1 MSGREGTGQEHVVV
15 LHRWRGQHARYAA
28 YLDHRAHRVTYV
40 TTELGRSSVPEDA
53 AAVRIVRATD
63 DPVETRAAVAE
74 LIERFGPASRLVA
87 LNEGD
92 LDNAAALR
100 VVFGLPGQT
109 PAELERFR
117 DKLTMVRL
125 VDAAG
130 VRVPE
135 YADADTA
142 EDVRAFAERH
152 GWPVVVK
159 PRRGTASRGVLLLHT
174 EDELDAHAGIFLPD
188 RHEPRIVQS
197 FVADPVLHVDGLWT
211 GGALGAWRVSRY
223 VNNCEE
229 FTKGSFLGSVEV
241 DDPEVLGPLA
251 DFTAAAAEA
260 LGDGLPWVFHME
272 VFLGRASD
280 GSPRP
285 VFLEAGARVG
295 GGEIPFVW
303 REVHGLDLMSAAA
316 DIQLGRTP
324 AVPEVDPEPATG
336 TDTPTEVAPE
346 PAIGTDIL
354 AAVAPEPA
362 AGTDTP
368 PARDTA
374 RTDGHTTAGW
384 LLLPLPVPPPCEVTA
399 VSWAAGAGEDGPYA
413 QVVPGPGYVM
423 PAVGGYEHVA
433 ARFRFRGASSRS
445 VEAAIRKTAE
455 SFAMSCRPR
464 PL

>member
-1 MSGREGTGQEHVVV
+1 MNGREGTEPDHVVV
-15 LHRWRGQHARYAA
+15 LHRWRDRHARYAA

-53 AAVRIVRATD
+53 AAVRTVGATD

-74 LIERFGPASRLVA
+74 LVERFGPPSRLVA

-100 VVFGLPGQT
+100 SAFGLPGQT

-130 VRVPE
+130 VRVPA

-159 PRRGTASRGVLLLHT
+159 PRRGTASRGVLPLRS
-174 EDELDAHAGIFLPD
+174 EAELDAHAEVFLPH

-211 GGALGAWRVSRY
+211 GAALGAWRASRY

-260 LGDGLPWVFHME
+260 LGDGRPWVFHME
-272 VFLGRASD
+272 VFLGQAPD

-303 REVHGLDLMSAAA
+303 REVHGLDLMAAAA
-316 DIQLGRTP
+316 DIQLGRRP
-324 AVPEVDPEPATG
+324 AVPAVGPGAAASVGPGSADTTPA
-336 TDTPTEVAPE
+336 
-346 PAIGTDIL
+346 
-354 AAVAPEPA
+354 
-362 AGTDTP
+362 P
-368 PARDTA
+368 PAQDATA
-374 RTDGHTTAGW
+374 ALGRATAGW
-384 LLLPLPVPPPCEVTA
+384 LLVPLPVPPPCEVTA
-399 VSWAAGAGEDGPYA
+399 VSWATAAGESGPYA
-413 QVVPGPGYVM
+413 QVVPGPGQVV

-433 ARFRFRGASSRS
+433 ARFRFRGPSSRS

-464 PL
+464 PC

>member
-1 MSGREGTGQEHVVV
+1 MNGRERTSGRDGTGPRHVVV
-15 LHRWRGQHARYAA
+15 LHRWRDRHARYAA
-28 YLDHRAHRVTYV
+28 YLDHRALRVTYV
-40 TTELGRSSVPEDA
+40 TTDLGRSSVPEEA
-53 AAVRIVRATD
+53 AAVRTVRATD
-63 DPVETRAAVAE
+63 DPVETRAAVGE
-74 LIERFGPASRLVA
+74 LIERFGPVTRLVA

-92 LDNAAALR
+92 LDTAAELR
-100 VVFGLPGQT
+100 VAFGLPGQT

-135 YADADTA
+135 YAAADTA
-142 EDVRAFAERH
+142 EDVRAFAGRH

-159 PRRGTASRGVLLLHT
+159 PRRGTASRGVLLLHAG
-174 EDELDAHAGIFLPD
+174 DELDAHAGIFLPD

-211 GGALGAWRVSRY
+211 GGTLGAWRVSRY

-260 LGDGLPWVFHME
+260 LGDGRPWVFHLE
-272 VFLGRASD
+272 VFLGRDSD

-316 DIQLGRTP
+316 DIQLGRPPTVP
-324 AVPEVDPEPATG
+324 AVDR
-336 TDTPTEVAPE
+336 
-346 PAIGTDIL
+346 
-354 AAVAPEPA
+354 EPA
-362 AGTDTP
+362 APSVPSAASVPDTTG
-368 PARDTA
+368 ADRY
-374 RTDGHTTAGW
+374 TTAGW

-399 VSWAAGAGEDGPYA
+399 VSWAAGDGEDGPYA
-413 QVVPGPGYVM
+413 RVVPEPGQVL

-464 PL
+464 PC

>member
-1 MSGREGTGQEHVVV
+1 MNGNERTDPEHVVV
-15 LHRWRGQHARYAA
+15 LHRWRDRHARYAA
-28 YLDHRAHRVTYV
+28 YLDHRTQRVTYV
-40 TTELGRSSVPEDA
+40 TTDLGRSSVPEGA
-53 AAVRIVRATD
+53 AAVRTVRATD

-74 LIERFGPASRLVA
+74 LIGRFGPASRLVA

-92 LDNAAALR
+92 LDNAAELR
-100 VVFGLPGQT
+100 VAFGLPGQT

-130 VRVPE
+130 VRVPR

-142 EDVRAFAERH
+142 EDVRAFGERH

-159 PRRGTASRGVLLLHT
+159 PRRGTASRGVLLLHS
-174 EDELDAHAGIFLPD
+174 EDELDAQADIFLPD

-197 FVADPVLHVDGLWT
+197 FVSDPVLHIDGLWT
-211 GGALGAWRVSRY
+211 GDALGAWRVSRY

-229 FTKGSFLGSVEV
+229 FTKGTFLGSVEV
-241 DDPEVLGPLA
+241 DEPEVLAPLA

-260 LGDGLPWVFHME
+260 LGDGRPWVFHME
-272 VFLGRASD
+272 VFLGRTSD

-324 AVPEVDPEPATG
+324 AVPAVDPEPDTGADTPSAPDATG
-336 TDTPTEVAPE
+336 TV
-346 PAIGTDIL
+346 
-354 AAVAPEPA
+354 
-362 AGTDTP
+362 
-368 PARDTA
+368 
-374 RTDGHTTAGW
+374 GHTTAGW
-384 LLLPLPVPPPCEVTA
+384 LLLPLPVPPPCEVES

-413 QVVPGPGYVM
+413 HMVPEPGYVI
-423 PAVGGYEHVA
+423 PAMGGYEHVA

-445 VEAAIRKTAE
+445 VEAQIRKTAE

-464 PL
+464 PC

>member
-1 MSGREGTGQEHVVV
+1 MSGHEGTGPEHVVV
-15 LHRWRGQHARYAA
+15 LHRWRDQHARYAA

-40 TTELGRSSVPEDA
+40 TTDLGRSSVPEDA
-53 AAVRIVRATD
+53 AAVRTVRATD

-100 VVFGLPGQT
+100 VAFGLPGQT

-130 VRVPE
+130 VRVPQ

-142 EDVRAFAERH
+142 EDVRSFAERH

-174 EDELDAHAGIFLPD
+174 EDELDAHAAIFLPD

-211 GGALGAWRVSRY
+211 GDTLGAWRVSRY

-260 LGDGLPWVFHME
+260 LGDDRPWVFHME

-316 DIQLGRTP
+316 DIQLGRPP
-324 AVPEVDPEPATG
+324 AVPAVDPG
-336 TDTPTEVAPE
+336 
-346 PAIGTDIL
+346 
-354 AAVAPEPA
+354 PA

-368 PARDTA
+368 PARDTS

-399 VSWAAGAGEDGPYA
+399 VSWAAGAGDDGPYA
-413 QVVPGPGYVM
+413 QVVPGPGHVM

-455 SFAMSCRPR
+455 SFAMSCLPR
-464 PL
+464 PC

>member
-1 MSGREGTGQEHVVV
+1 MNGGVGTGSEHIVV
-15 LHRWRGQHARYAA
+15 LHRWRDRHARYAA

-40 TTELGRSSVPEDA
+40 TTELGRSSVPEEA
-53 AAVRIVRATD
+53 AAVRTVRATD
-63 DPVETRAAVAE
+63 DPVETRTAVAE

-92 LDNAAALR
+92 LDNAAVLR
-100 VVFGLPGQT
+100 ADFGLPGQT

-125 VDAAG
+125 VDAVG

-142 EDVRAFAERH
+142 EDVRAFAGLH

-174 EDELDAHAGIFLPD
+174 EDDLDAHAGIFLPD

-211 GGALGAWRVSRY
+211 GGALGPWRVSRY

-251 DFTAAAAEA
+251 GFTTAAAEA
-260 LGDGLPWVFHME
+260 LGDGRPWVFHME
-272 VFLGRASD
+272 VFLGRAPD
-280 GSPRP
+280 GSPLP

-316 DIQLGRTP
+316 DIQLGRPP
-324 AVPEVDPEPATG
+324 AVPAVD
-336 TDTPTEVAPE
+336 
-346 PAIGTDIL
+346 
-354 AAVAPEPA
+354 PEPA
-362 AGTDTP
+362 AGTAGP
-368 PARDTA
+368 PVRDTT

-399 VSWAAGAGEDGPYA
+399 VSWAEGAGEDGPYA
-413 QVVPGPGYVM
+413 QVVPRPGDVM

-464 PL
+464 PF

>member
-1 MSGREGTGQEHVVV
+1 MNGCEGTEPEHIVV
-15 LHRWRGQHARYAA
+15 LHRWRGDHARYAA

-40 TTELGRSSVPEDA
+40 TTELGLTSVPEDA
-53 AAVRIVRATD
+53 AGVRVVGATD
-63 DPVETRAAVAE
+63 DPVETRTAVDE
-74 LIERFGPASRLVA
+74 LIGRFGPASRLMA

-100 VVFGLPGQT
+100 VALGLPGQT
-109 PAELERFR
+109 PEELERFR

-142 EDVRAFAERH
+142 DDVRAFAERH

-159 PRRGTASRGVLLLHT
+159 PRRGTASRGVVLLHA
-174 EDELDAHAGIFLPD
+174 EEELDAHAGIFLSD

-211 GGALGAWRVSRY
+211 GDALGAWRVSRY

-229 FTKGSFLGSVEV
+229 FTKGTYLGSVEI

-260 LGDGLPWVFHME
+260 LGDGRPWVFHME
-272 VFLGRASD
+272 VFLGRESD
-280 GSPRP
+280 GTPRP

-316 DIQLGRTP
+316 DIQLGRRP
-324 AVPEVDPEPATG
+324 AVPAVDR
-336 TDTPTEVAPE
+336 
-346 PAIGTDIL
+346 
-354 AAVAPEPA
+354 EPA
-362 AGTDTP
+362 AGTAAAPTGGTTP
-368 PARDTA
+368 A
-374 RTDGHTTAGW
+374 DGHTTAGW

-399 VSWAAGAGEDGPYA
+399 VSWATEAGERGPYV
-413 QVVPGPGYVM
+413 QLVPGPGHVI

-433 ARFRFRGASSRS
+433 ARFRFRGASSSS
-445 VEAAIRKTAE
+445 VEAAILKTAE
-455 SFAMSCRPR
+455 SFVMSCRPR
-464 PL
+464 PC